1 MHESYNIF
9 VQVLIKTAL
18 KFENMIIKDKH
29 SILNTSSLQSY
40 EEKTKKTN
48 KQQGF
53 TDTVNSRLYPLA
65 KSSQIFLWCVK
76 YILLTGIIKTDKGLS
91 FTPFVTTNVKKHI
104 QNCMQSCKHTI
115 YHRKKDDD

>member
-1 MHESYNIF
+1 MHKSYNIF

-65 KSSQIFLWCVK
+65 KSSQIFLWFVK
-76 YILLTGIIKTDKGLS
+76 YILLTGIIKTDKG
-91 FTPFVTTNVKKHI
+91 
-104 QNCMQSCKHTI
+104 
-115 YHRKKDDD
+115 

>member
-1 MHESYNIF
+1 MHKSYNIF

-18 KFENMIIKDKH
+18 KSENMIIKDKH

-53 TDTVNSRLYPLA
+53 TDPLA
-65 KSSQIFLWCVK
+65 KSSQIFLWFVK

>member
-1 MHESYNIF
+1 MHKSYNIF

-65 KSSQIFLWCVK
+65 KSSQIFLWFVM
-76 YILLTGIIKTDKGLS
+76 YILLTWIIKTDKGLS
-91 FTPFVTTNVKKHI
+91 FTPFVTTNVKKDI